1 MDFSSA
7 RGPMKGYPVKPLFTG
22 RGHRIVRKRVVMRA
36 IGFVGRFAAHKGRA
50 HIIIIALNVFTLVR
64 AKVRQRYR
72 KETRRFWR
80 GLGW

>member
-1 MDFSSA
+1 
-7 RGPMKGYPVKPLFTG
+7 MKGYSVKPFLTG
-22 RGHRIVRKRVVMRA
+22 RGHRVVRKRVVMRA

-50 HIIIIALNVFTLVR
+50 HIIGRVIALNVFTLVR